1 MPLLGPLAA
10 LASSVTWAY
19 SSTRYAQASR
29 DVGSSRVNLARAI
42 CVVPIYLVV
51 TLLQLGGGAFDGVTT
66 PKVGWLF
73 ASVLCSYAIADN
85 LFFTAARRLGISTAL
100 SIASTYPLWA
110 AVVGAIFGGEPFGPT
125 RAFGTLLCVGGVI
138 ALVRLGPM
146 SKASRAAGTPH
157 RTDVLGVVLAFIA
170 SILWAGNSISVK
182 HGAVGLSVWQAN
194 AIRYT
199 IALVL
204 LCGQVA
210 FARTP
215 PARKAPIAGWL
226 WLVPAILTDALCGS
240 IFYVYGLSHTDLA
253 VGSTLSSLAPLISVP
268 VAIAVGEEHWSGP
281 RFFAVAT
288 TTAGVVVLIL
298 SG

>member
-1 MPLLGPLAA
+1 MTLLGPLAA

-19 SSTRYAQASR
+19 ASTRYAQASR
-29 DVGSSRVNLARAI
+29 DVGSSRVNLARAL
-42 CVVPIYLVV
+42 CVVPIYFVV
-51 TLLQLGGGAFDGVTT
+51 TLLQRGGGIFDGVTP
-66 PKVGWLF
+66 PKVAWLF

-110 AVVGAIFGGEPFGPT
+110 AVVGAIFGGEPFGPL
-125 RAFGTLLCVGGVI
+125 RAGGTLLCVGGVI

-146 SKASRAAGTPH
+146 AKASAEPH

-182 HGAVGLSVWQAN
+182 HGAVDLSAWQAN
-194 AIRYT
+194 AIRYA

-204 LCGQVA
+204 LCAQVG

-215 PARKAPIAGWL
+215 PARKAPMAGWL

-240 IFYVYGLSHTDLA
+240 MFYVYGLSHTDLA

-268 VAIAVGEEHWSGP
+268 VAIAVGEERWSAP
-281 RFFAVAT
+281 RFLAVT
-288 TTAGVVVLIL
+288 TTTIGVVVLIL
-298 SG
+298 SGA